1 MADDKELQQA
11 KLQLIRATTE
21 AEKES
26 AAQAIETIELKKEL
40 LEMSKEELALNQE
53 KIDRLNELESA
64 EKKRSAAVK
73 ASNKVAEDAIKLS
86 KEHADAEEK
95 SIQAVQKSTQT
106 FLDAALGI
114 KSSGNALTGLVAK
127 LGEGAKG
134 SDILKK
140 SFSGVAGKTFI
151 INNLFAISAG
161 IMSKFT
167 EETLKAAR
175 TSEQLVDSLARQAG
189 IASNR
194 EQINSLLTM
203 SQNSADANVTFA
215 ALGEATADLQAE
227 TQGLFGNIL
236 TGQKELIK
244 FSAEMT
250 GLGVDTSTTAKL
262 FGEFGSIL
270 GKDAVQQITKLEKSS
285 IKLARTFG
293 MSANK
298 MIADVS
304 SLAEELAIYGDRADD
319 VALGV
324 TKIATVTK
332 VSAGSILK
340 FGQQFEFMPD
350 AIAKTNKLN
359 LIIGKNVLNSREMFN
374 MMNDGRGSAEVLIT
388 AMDKIGPSLDE
399 NFRKSLPKMRGLF
412 AEMGVGDK
420 AAARLANTYIKA
432 SGAGR
437 TFREEIDAQ
446 AKSAAENEEAMKPYA
461 DLMKKL
467 AKFGEKFAVSMAP
480 AADMLG
486 SFLDQ
491 LQKIDPTTL
500 KIIAGITAVGTLIAG
515 GFAAA
520 SLAAAVGIP
529 ALAITGGTAA
539 AAGIAGGVAAISDGV
554 IVAQDG
560 NISTTKIDSA
570 DDVRIVASKPGGPIA
585 NFGGSASSPRSI
597 ELVVSLFGKELIRN
611 MVDLVESEQS
621 TRRSLQDSRQGA

>member
-1 MADDKELQQA
+1 MATTEEQKQRTAELKAFNDELERQEQLQEDISEKERELIELQA
-11 KLQLIRATTE
+11 EKLRLEKQFLEASEERQEQIKEQLRGIASLTKGLKGRIE
-21 AEKES
+21 AEKELAKVTGD
-26 AAQAIETIELKKEL
+26 AAEAT
-40 LEMSKEELALNQE
+40 AN
-53 KIDRLNELESA
+53 
-64 EKKRSAAVK
+64 
-73 ASNKVAEDAIKLS
+73 
-86 KEHADAEEK
+86 
-95 SIQAVQKSTQT
+95 STQT
-106 FLDAALGI
+106 LLAATLGL
-114 KSSGNALTGLVAK
+114 KSTGNAATNAAVAMSK
-127 LGEGAKG
+127 GAKG
-134 SDILKK
+134 TDILSKA
-140 SFSGVAGKTFI
+140 FTGASGKALVMNTTMA
-151 INNLFAISAG
+151 LAAS

-167 EETLKAAR
+167 EASLAAFK
-175 TSEQLVDSLARQAG
+175 TSEELVTSLGKQAG

-194 EQINSLLTM
+194 EQINSLMTM
-203 SQNSADANVTFA
+203 SQNTADANVTFA
-215 ALGEATADLQAE
+215 ALGQATADLQAE

-236 TGQKELIK
+236 TGQKDLVR

-332 VSAGSILK
+332 VSGSSILK

-350 AIAKTNKLN
+350 AIEKTNRLN
-359 LIIGKNVLNSREMFN
+359 LLFGKNVLNAKEMFD
-374 MMNDGRGSAEVLIT
+374 MMNNGQGPAEALIT

-432 SGAGR
+432 AGAGR

-446 AKSAAENEEAMKPYA
+446 AKSAAANEKAMKPFNN
-461 DLMKKL
+461 LMKQL
-467 AKFGEKFAVSMAP
+467 AKFQEKFAVALTPVVNLITSAVEALNEMDTTILQAMMGS
-480 AADMLG
+480 AALG
-486 SFLDQ
+486 G
-491 LQKIDPTTL
+491 
-500 KIIAGITAVGTLIAG
+500 II
-515 GFAAA
+515 
-520 SLAAAVGIP
+520 
-529 ALAITGGTAA
+529 GTAFGGPIG
-539 AAGIAGGVAAISDGV
+539 GIAGTVIGGLVGSGVGSIIDDGV
-554 IVAQDG
+554 IVASEG
-560 NISTTKIDSA
+560 NISTTKINSA
-570 DDVRIVASKPGGPIA
+570 DDVRVVAAKPGGPISRFSG
-585 NFGGSASSPRSI
+585 NASSPQSI
-597 ELVVSLFGKELIRN
+597 ELVVNLFGKELIRR

-621 TRRSLQDSRQGA
+621 TRRSIQDSMQGV